1 MGPENSPVNA
11 GFEFA
16 YNLLEGGG
24 THFDSKGFLEG
35 GMHYQEGTERIEYP
49 DGRYSTDLYTEKL
62 IGFLDSTKDD
72 DRPFFAFAAYTSPH
86 WPLQVPDEYL
96 DLYSGRYDSGY
107 DVLRFENTIVIF
119 MSDNGAAGEDFYQ
132 NGSFVDYIQREYD
145 NSDEKMGTAESFVS
159 YGIPWAE
166 AGSAPFK
173 RYKGY
178 MREGGMTAPMIIAGR
193 GVAASSS
200 TDCSSNASDSVQSG

>member
-1 MGPENSPVNA
+1 MVSQCAATKTLLSDRIVPFPKLLKDSGYRTMIVGKWHLGVEPENSPVNA

-62 IGFLDSTKDD
+62 IGFIDSTKDD

-107 DVLRFENTIVIF
+107 DVLREARVTQDGVVRGDGRQPRR
-119 MSDNGAAGEDFYQ
+119 S
-132 NGSFVDYIQREYD
+132 R
-145 NSDEKMGTAESFVS
+145 
-159 YGIPWAE
+159 WAI
-166 AGSAPFK
+166 AGSP
-173 RYKGY
+173 KGQ
-178 MREGGMTAPMIIAGR
+178 RR
-193 GVAASSS
+193 V
-200 TDCSSNASDSVQSG
+200 